1 MGLASALTTAL
12 TGLSAAETQI
22 DVLGNN
28 LANSQTVGF
37 KASETIFATQFLQT
51 QSLGSSPTLSNGGT
65 NPRQTGLGVQVA
77 EISPDFSQGTIEISS
92 NPSDLAIQG
101 NGFFV
106 VESPTGEQL
115 YTRNGIFRTNSLN
128 QLVTVT
134 GSRLLGFGVDE
145 LFQVQATE
153 LVPLQIP
160 LGSTSVAKPTT
171 SVNLEGA
178 LPPTGDPADTAE
190 VIQSSVFGD
199 ASVPRPDIAG
209 SSVTVAPTP
218 SILTTS
224 ASHAEGGGGT
234 HAEGSVFRYKFAFV
248 DDSGTESLA
257 SAEFAVSIPA
267 GNALAD
273 NSIQLSN
280 LPTSTDYARLN
291 IYRTAAGGSDYFLLD
306 GVAAGTTT
314 YTDDNSVPLSATP
327 LNQDAINGNFSYLVT
342 FHKTGE
348 EESRPSL
355 LLGPQSVVSGRLHL
369 SNLPVPPPTDGSFPA
384 YDKVRIYR
392 NLATDSSSFFLLAEV
407 DPGESY
413 TDSRAD
419 AAISD
424 LSISTNRPID
434 LDGPKADTNTL
445 LADILLRD
453 GLNYEPLFRD
463 GSLSFTGRKGGRS
476 LQTQEFQVTSTSTFQ
491 DLVEFL
497 QDATG
502 IQVAAD
508 DPQHPIPNSVNNL
521 PGETLPLAPGVSV
534 QNGRIRV
541 VANNGVDNAVA
552 IGISSFLLDTTTGL
566 SAPNLG
572 FGSIQQ
578 ARGQSTSTDFVVYD
592 SLGISLG
599 VRVTAVLENV
609 TGSATTYRWYA
620 DSASNDPTSG
630 IDITVGT
637 GLITFDGE
645 GRFVQATNSTVSID
659 RRNVP
664 SASPLEFDLDFRQIS
679 GLAASRATLAASSQ
693 DGAPPGT
700 LTSFSIGEDGVVRG
714 LFDNGISQNLGLI
727 RMARFTNPTG
737 LEQRGENLFAGG
749 VNSGL
754 PVSGNPGENGIG
766 TIVAGAVELSNTD
779 IGANLIDLV
788 LATTQYRGNTRVIT
802 AAQQLLDELLN
813 LRR

>member
-28 LANSQTVGF
+28 LANSQTIGF

-51 QSLGSSPTLSNGGT
+51 QSLGSSPTLNNGGT

-77 EISPDFSQGTIEISS
+77 EIAPDFSQGTIEISS

-106 VESPTGEQL
+106 VASSTGEQL
-115 YTRNGIFRTNSLN
+115 YTRNGVFRTNSQN
-128 QLVTVT
+128 QLVTVS
-134 GSRLLGFGVDE
+134 GSRLLGFGVDD
-145 LFQVQATE
+145 LFQIQATE

-171 SVNLEGA
+171 KVNLEGA
-178 LPPTGDPADTAE
+178 LPPSGDVADTAE
-190 VIQSSVFGD
+190 VIQSAIFGD
-199 ASVPRPDIAG
+199 ASVPRPDIQTSG
-209 SSVTVAPTP
+209 VTVAPNP
-218 SILTTS
+218 SVLTTA
-224 ASHAEGGGGT
+224 ASHSEGAGGT

-248 DDSGTESLA
+248 DDSGTESPA
-257 SAEFAVSIPA
+257 SAEFSVSIPV
-267 GNALAD
+267 GNGLAD
-273 NSIQLSN
+273 NAIQLTN
-280 LPTSTDYARLN
+280 LPTSTNYARLN
-291 IYRTAAGGSDYFLLD
+291 IYRTAAGGSDFFLLD
-306 GVAAGTTT
+306 NVAGGTAS
-314 YTDDNSVPLSATP
+314 YVDDNSTALSTTA
-327 LNQDAINGNFSYLVT
+327 LNGDTINGNFSYLVT

-348 EESRPSL
+348 QESRPSL
-355 LLGPQSVVSGRLHL
+355 LLGPQSVVSGRVHL
-369 SNLPVPPPTDGSFPA
+369 TNLPIPPASDGSFPA

-392 NLATDSSSFFLLAEV
+392 NLATDSSSFFLLGEV
-407 DPGESY
+407 DPGQSF

-419 AAISD
+419 AAISN
-424 LSISTNRPID
+424 LSISGNRAVD

-445 LADILLRD
+445 LKDILLRD

-463 GSLSFTGRKGGRS
+463 GSLSFAGRKGGRS
-476 LQTQEFQVTSTSTFQ
+476 LQSQDFTVTANSTLQ
-491 DLVEFL
+491 DLVEFV
-497 QDATG
+497 QDSTG
-502 IQVAAD
+502 IQVAVD

-541 VANNGVDNAVA
+541 VSNNGVDNAIS
-552 IGISSFLLDTTTGL
+552 IGISSFLLNSDSQL

-578 ARGQSTSTDFVVYD
+578 AKGQSTSTDFVVYD

-609 TGSATTYRWYA
+609 TGSATTYRWFA

-637 GLITFDGE
+637 GLITLDGE
-645 GRFVQATNSTVSID
+645 GRFVQATNSTVAID

-664 SASPLEFDLDFRQIS
+664 SASPLEFELDFKQIS
-679 GLAASRATLAASSQ
+679 GLAAKRATLAASSQ

-714 LFDNGISQNLGLI
+714 LFDNGISQSLGLI

-749 VNSGL
+749 VNAGL